1 MENKMI
7 TYPGEFIQDIRI
19 REVRYM
25 KNSEY
30 VDGRPI
36 VEVKRNGKWREVDVI
51 RTYIDNPEKKDPSE

>member
-1 MENKMI
+1 
-7 TYPGEFIQDIRI
+7 
-19 REVRYM
+19 M

-51 RTYIDNPEKKDPSE
+51 RTYIDEPEKKELSE